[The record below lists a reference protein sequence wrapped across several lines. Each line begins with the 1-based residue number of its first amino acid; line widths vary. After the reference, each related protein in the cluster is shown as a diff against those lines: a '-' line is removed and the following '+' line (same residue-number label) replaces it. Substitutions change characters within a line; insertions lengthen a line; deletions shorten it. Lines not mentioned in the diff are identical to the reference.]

1 MDKPTNN
8 QKPRVKGVYLLPNL
22 FTIAGM
28 FAGFYA
34 IIGGLMGHY
43 ENAVIAIFIAII
55 MDGLDGR
62 VARWTHS
69 QSEMGAQLD
78 SLADMLSFGIAPAMV
93 MYSWS
98 LSILGKPGW
107 LVAFIYTVCTAL
119 RLARF
124 NSQDQGD
131 DKRYFMGLN
140 TPTAAALV
148 ASIIWTFNAN
158 DISGISVAIP
168 MAILMFLLGLLKV
181 STIRYR
187 SFKDFDTR
195 NRVSLVVILIL
206 ILLLVLITLRPPET
220 LFILTFAYVISGPL
234 VLIWQFIRHKNVK
247 KKPKK

>member
-1 MDKPTNN
+1 MTNKLSSSN
-8 QKPRVKGVYLLPNL
+8 RPKVRGIYLLPNL

-34 IIGGLMGHY
+34 IIAGLQGHF
-43 ENAVIAIFIAII
+43 ENAVIAIFVAII

-69 QSEMGAQLD
+69 ESDIGAQLD
-78 SLADMLSFGIAPAMV
+78 SLADMLSFGIAPAML

-98 LSILGKPGW
+98 LSLLGKIGW

-124 NSQDQGD
+124 NSQDQGG
-131 DKRYFMGLN
+131 DKRYFYGLN

-148 ASIIWTFNAN
+148 ASIIWTFTSNHITG
-158 DISGISVAIP
+158 DLVAVP

-181 STIRYR
+181 SSIRYR
-187 SFKDFDTR
+187 SFKDLD
-195 NRVSLVVILIL
+195 NKSRVSLVVILIL
-206 ILLLVLITLRPPET
+206 IFILVLISLHPPET
-220 LFILTFAYVISGPL
+220 LFVLTCAYVFSGPL
-234 VLIWQFIRHKNVK
+234 MLIWQMIRRKRK
-247 KKPKK
+247 KRKK